1 LCAVF
6 DYMVHGDLIEFL
18 KVREP
23 RGENEQ
29 DEQEERQRNVQ
40 DFLKISTQIT
50 CGMAY
55 LASNGFVHKDL
66 SARNCLVGDQQI
78 IKICNFARMKSQYE
92 RDYYRVCI
100 LLFLGFEIVCFVIV
114 FTNVVLAFGFAIVGF
129 SIVFTV
135 VVFVIVFS
143 NVVFIIDFVIVV
155 FVVVFEIVI

>member
-1 LCAVF
+1 
-6 DYMVHGDLIEFL
+6 MVHGDLIEFL

-100 LLFLGFEIVCFVIV
+100 LLFYYF
-114 FTNVVLAFGFAIVGF
+114 
-129 SIVFTV
+129 
-135 VVFVIVFS
+135 
-143 NVVFIIDFVIVV
+143 
-155 FVVVFEIVI
+155 